1 MNDFKFAKQVI
12 QVFEEVE
19 IVNINVIHNESKLF
33 KNSLVGAN
41 LFALLYHI
49 SEGKD
54 DVIKFFLIDEQIAI
68 SNKFNSNFDAI
79 SYRYPDETLDNKKHI
94 YKVLLKLFIRYQ
106 KIHNNEWTE
115 QDMFTLLMEKNRK
128 YGNAVL
134 EPKRFFSQKISIEDV
149 ILSRI
154 DEKISRRIQNDSKE
168 DEDIVV
174 DIIGYLIFLNILYLD

>member
-1 MNDFKFAKQVI
+1 MK
-12 QVFEEVE
+12 
-19 IVNINVIHNESKLF
+19 S
-33 KNSLVGAN
+33 SLVVAN
-41 LFALLYHI
+41 LFASLHHL
-49 SEGKD
+49 SGKND
-54 DVIKFFLIDEQIAI
+54 EILQFFLPDERIKI
-68 SNKFNSNFDAI
+68 SRKFNSNFDTI

-94 YKVLLKLFIRYQ
+94 YKVLLKLFIEYQ

-115 QDMFTLLMEKNRK
+115 QDMFNLLMEKNRK

-168 DEDIVV
+168 DEDIII